1 MRLLRTLVSVG
12 VISLIATTGIVAS
25 QESASAYHKT
35 NKPEV
40 QRDLEDDGLTVIY
53 SKEFSHAEYVK
64 LAAAIAADAAVSKG
78 GATTA
83 YFESFAIS
91 SLQQIISDA
100 AKKSPAIAEDLRKN
114 LTVKKILSGIQA
126 SLSFNGRQV
135 EVSAGGIKLQV
146 GRATYNRAE
155 CLKVFKKEKCTSTP
169 NTYQPYI
176 RFRVK

>member
-12 VISLIATTGIVAS
+12 VVSVIATTGIVAS

-40 QRDLEDDGLTVIY
+40 QRDLENDGLIVIY
-53 SKEFSHAEYVK
+53 SKEFSHAEYMK
-64 LAAAIAADAAVSKG
+64 LAAVIAADVAVSKG

-91 SLQQIISDA
+91 SLEQIISNA
-100 AKKSPAIAEDLRKN
+100 AKKAPSIVGSLRKD
-114 LTVKKILSGIQA
+114 LTVNKLLSAIRA
-126 SLSFNGRQV
+126 SFNGKQV
-135 EVSAGGIKLQV
+135 GLSVAGVRLEV

-155 CLKVFKKEKCTSTP
+155 CLKMLGREKCTSTP

-176 RFRVK
+176 RFRVN